1 MLYILIIHFVFV
13 FESNTIIN
21 TRFESYL
28 KHIFNYLVILLQ
40 SSSDSEMGEVNT
52 YPYTDL
58 ITDLNNR
65 PLPERWCCKLFPN
78 RIVLYYIDE
87 NNVTT
92 TVIIDKDYFVI
103 IHKED
108 CIGDFYIDPESFS
121 AFCITIINLQKMIIC
136 RGIYPLNRRCFDW
149 QQNELARTNEIDQR
163 KNFSFQMK
171 RDMTRVRPLLKS
183 IQRKILKMQNVYQML
198 LQDHTFA
205 AAATNNNKIKT

>member
-1 MLYILIIHFVFV
+1 
-13 FESNTIIN
+13 
-21 TRFESYL
+21 
-28 KHIFNYLVILLQ
+28 
-40 SSSDSEMGEVNT
+40 MGEVNT

-136 RGIYPLNRRCFDW
+136 RGIYPLNRRRHSRCCRLHFNNMPDGASFTQCDRCFDW